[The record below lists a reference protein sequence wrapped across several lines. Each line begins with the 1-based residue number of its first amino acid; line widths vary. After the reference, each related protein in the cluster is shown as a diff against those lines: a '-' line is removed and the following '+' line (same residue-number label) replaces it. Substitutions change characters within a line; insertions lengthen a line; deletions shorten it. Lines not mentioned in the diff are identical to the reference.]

1 MLNSNLLVDLLG
13 WLGAAILLVAYA
25 LVSLR
30 RLEGN
35 SPVYQ
40 ALNLVGGALLIVN
53 SFFYGAYPSVT
64 VNLFWV
70 GIALYTLVS
79 VRTRGG

>member
-1 MLNSNLLVDLLG
+1 MPNSHFLVDLIG
-13 WLGAAILLVAYA
+13 WLGVAILLVAYA

-30 RLEGN
+30 RLEGD
-35 SPVYQ
+35 SPGYQ

-64 VNLFWV
+64 VNIFWI

-79 VRTRGG
+79 VRARGG